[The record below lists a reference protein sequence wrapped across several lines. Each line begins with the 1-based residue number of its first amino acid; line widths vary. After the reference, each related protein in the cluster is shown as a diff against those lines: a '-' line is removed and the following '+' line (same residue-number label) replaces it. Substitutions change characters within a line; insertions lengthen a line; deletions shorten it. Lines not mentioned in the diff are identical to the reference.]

1 MNPADALN
9 LRDIYLPD
17 AVSWWPPAVGWW
29 VSGILLLIIIVGFW
43 LFIKRL
49 KAPSLIKSAKVEI
62 EQIISLYE
70 SHADQQRLVQEL
82 SIALRRIGISYL
94 PREQAAGVL
103 GRAWYDQL
111 NQLSKKATLSDEV
124 IRMLLQAPYQK
135 SLQMNEQQ
143 IETLTQQ
150 IGGWVSGLAER

>member
-9 LRDIYLPD
+9 LRDIHLPD
-17 AVSWWPPAVGWW
+17 AVSWWPPALGWW
-29 VSGILLLIIIVGFW
+29 VSGILLIIIVVGIG

-62 EQIISLYE
+62 EHIITLYE
-70 SHADQQRLVQEL
+70 SHADQQHLVQDL

-94 PREQAAGVL
+94 PRDHAAGVL

-111 NQLSKKATLSDEV
+111 NQLTKKEPLSDE
-124 IRMLLQAPYQK
+124 IIKILLEAPYQK
-135 SLQMNEQQ
+135 NLQMNEQQ
-143 IETLTQQ
+143 INALKQQ
-150 IGGWVSGLAER
+150 VSGWASGLTEK